1 LPNKNTGMKKNIIA
15 FIFLIACCSLQAQD
29 KVAFSTQNYVGLLVG
44 SNGSNPQIQTING
57 IRFKKWFTG
66 IGTGIDWY
74 YQRSIPVFLS
84 VERGF
89 RVAPKKNIYFSSGA
103 GINFPWRDNAYN
115 DWNWGSVSETKNG
128 LFWNAGFG
136 YKISVSKTNDA
147 ILLYFGYSNKVY
159 SEKIK
164 TTYPCLVGPCP
175 ENIET
180 YKYNLQ
186 ALSVK
191 VGYGF

>member
-1 LPNKNTGMKKNIIA
+1 MI
-15 FIFLIACCSLQAQD
+15 LIRP
-29 KVAFSTQNYVGLLVG
+29 VPF
-44 SNGSNPQIQTING
+44 
-57 IRFKKWFTG
+57 FG
-66 IGTGIDWY
+66 IGLDEIRLFHDSPTVDT
-74 YQRSIPVFLS
+74 SFLS
-84 VERGF
+84 AVTNLGVRSMRWPGGN
-89 RVAPKKNIYFSSGA
+89 V
-103 GINFPWRDNAYN
+103 
-115 DWNWGSVSETKNG
+115 NG

-136 YKISVSKTNDA
+136 YKISVSKSNDA

-159 SEKIK
+159 SEEIK

-186 ALSVK
+186 ALSIK